1 MAIFIDGVE
10 VSEDEYLKR
19 IEITDE
25 MDWDYCD
32 EFLELFDCL
41 GLEPP
46 DEEDLVNIDSFV
58 ERVSIAYLNFIDFM
72 DFERVDQYVC

>member
-10 VSEDEYLKR
+10 VSEDEYLQR

-25 MDWDYCD
+25 VDWDYCD

-41 GLEPP
+41 GVDLP
-46 DEEDLVNIDSFV
+46 DEEDLASIDAFV
-58 ERVSIAYLNFIDFM
+58 GKVSIAYLNFLDFM
-72 DFERVDQYVC
+72 DFERVAQYVC

>member
-1 MAIFIDGVE
+1 MAIKIDGIE
-10 VSEDEYLKR
+10 ISEDEYLRRVK
-19 IEITDE
+19 ITDE
-25 MDWDYCD
+25 SDFDYCD

-41 GLEPP
+41 GIDSP
-46 DEEDLVNIDSFV
+46 DEEDLANIDNFV

>member
-1 MAIFIDGVE
+1 MAIFIDGIE

-25 MDWDYCD
+25 SDWDYCD

-46 DEEDLVNIDSFV
+46 DEEDLASIDGFV
-58 ERVSIAYLNFIDFM
+58 ERVSIAYLNFLDFM

>member
-1 MAIFIDGVE
+1 MAIFIDGIE

-25 MDWDYCD
+25 ADWDYCD

-41 GLEPP
+41 GIDSP
-46 DEEDLVNIDSFV
+46 DEEDLADIDGFV

-72 DFERVDQYVC
+72 DFEMVDQYVC